1 MVSESRT
8 ILAISGPGSVCGP
21 AIFALGRAACRVT
34 RGVWCVGSPPH
45 RRTASRPSTRA
56 WENRLPAVAGGTPAL
71 PLLAGDRKTVSLSR
85 PPLRRQLL
93 ATGECAD
100 TDHECGGTG
109 LGEPNSRPASC
120 ARARSAVGEMKS
132 AGEIHL
138 GSGRRLLSADLF
150 RNFPFSSPFLAGGR
164 RTVSLSLLFL
174 CFPFLAGGRR
184 TVSLSLL
191 SAAEAPARSRRR
203 DACTPL
209 RPSRPSKRSR
219 ARIPVVHA
227 PRATK
232 YAVRSTQYAVTD
244 GCPSHTP
251 SACPL

>member
-1 MVSESRT
+1 M
-8 ILAISGPGSVCGP
+8 ILEIAPGGQ
-21 AIFALGRAACRVT
+21 GT
-34 RGVWCVGSPPH
+34 
-45 RRTASRPSTRA
+45 RRT
-56 WENRLPAVAGGTPAL
+56 PADDFFGIW
-71 PLLAGDRKTVSLSR
+71 S
-85 PPLRRQLL
+85 PLRRQLL

-109 LGEPNSRPASC
+109 LGEPNNRPASC

-150 RNFPFSSPFLAGGR
+150 RNFPFSS
-164 RTVSLSLLFL
+164 
-174 CFPFLAGGRR
+174 PFLAGGRR

>member
-164 RTVSLSLLFL
+164 RTVSLSLL
-174 CFPFLAGGRR
+174 
-184 TVSLSLL
+184 